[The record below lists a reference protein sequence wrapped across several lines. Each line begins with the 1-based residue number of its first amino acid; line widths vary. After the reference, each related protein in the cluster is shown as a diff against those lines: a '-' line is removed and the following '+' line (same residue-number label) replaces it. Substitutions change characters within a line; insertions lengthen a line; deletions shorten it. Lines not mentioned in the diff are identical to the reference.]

1 MGLLGLKET
10 EETVKDE
17 PSPSYLNLALGTPVF
32 DQTPVSEI
40 RMVNIFENATKDIDD
55 VENNLLLMWRVKK
68 PIAPL
73 TPALAKDQVGTTKG
87 KENVTEET
95 LVVARS
101 YTTKGIE
108 KKLLSDAMV
117 DSKAKITQ
125 KKRQKHTIVV
135 E

>member
-73 TPALAKDQVGTTKG
+73 TPALAKD
-87 KENVTEET
+87 
-95 LVVARS
+95 
-101 YTTKGIE
+101 
-108 KKLLSDAMV
+108 
-117 DSKAKITQ
+117 
-125 KKRQKHTIVV
+125 
-135 E
+135 